1 MKTNDLTKAVLAALL
16 LASPLAG
23 AESQYPAANFEPVI
37 ITQDADLIAK
47 HSQAAKERNVAE
59 QPKPGATSSQAATAS
74 TSTKQANA
82 ATETAPPS
90 PTPKEESSMEIFP
103 IVLVVLALGGLVF
116 WNSRKSGSVAQEV
129 SAAPV
134 AVSGG
139 TGAETG
145 VAKYLKS
152 LPEAA
157 KSAETG
163 VAKYLKSLPPK
174 VTAPAETGVAKYLKV
189 LPEKAAPA
197 ETGVAKYLKT
207 MPPKAASAETGVAKY
222 LKNLDVTAG

>member
-1 MKTNDLTKAVLAALL
+1 
-16 LASPLAG
+16 
-23 AESQYPAANFEPVI
+23 
-37 ITQDADLIAK
+37 
-47 HSQAAKERNVAE
+47 
-59 QPKPGATSSQAATAS
+59 
-74 TSTKQANA
+74 
-82 ATETAPPS
+82 
-90 PTPKEESSMEIFP
+90 MEIFP